1 MTSPPADPPAFRAH
15 ALPAPWRRAAAALFA
30 LSRAS
35 LPLLLAAVL
44 LAGDPPLSVPAL
56 IELVVAL
63 ALLPGLAA
71 AAIELAFAA
80 EVRIRDGHL
89 LVTTARRRVEI
100 PVSALGEVRP
110 WRVPLPRAGLWL
122 HTRSG
127 RRLSAG
133 LALDAPG
140 PFLEAL
146 AGAGCAAARPALDH
160 RAIVFASARAAR
172 RRPFWRRPA
181 FKFVA
186 FSLAP
191 AAVVFH
197 ARERIAYGDAF
208 GQWQLAGPAAW
219 LEAAALQWLV
229 TGLHLL
235 LFASVWRSLAEAAA
249 WLAARRGLARASAA
263 RRAGEI
269 ACDLVYYLGVP
280 ALLAW
285 RFLA

>member
-1 MTSPPADPPAFRAH
+1 MTSPPTDPPAFRAH
-15 ALPAPWRRAAAALFA
+15 ALPAPWRRAAAGLFA

-44 LAGDPPLSVPAL
+44 LANDPPLSAPAL
-56 IELVVAL
+56 VELVVAL

-71 AAIELAFAA
+71 AGIELAFAA
-80 EVRIRDGHL
+80 EVRLRDGHL

-100 PVSALGEVRP
+100 PVSALGDVLP
-110 WRVPLPRAGLWL
+110 WRAPLPRAGLWL

-127 RRLSAG
+127 RRLSVG

-146 AGAGCAAARPALDH
+146 AGAGCDRARAALDH
-160 RAIVFASARAAR
+160 PAIVFASARAAH

-191 AAVVFH
+191 TAVLFH
-197 ARERIAYGDAF
+197 ARQRIAYGDAF
-208 GQWQLAGPAAW
+208 GQWRLQGPAAW

-235 LFASVWRSLAEAAA
+235 LFASTWRGLAEGTA

-263 RRAGEI
+263 RSAAELG
-269 ACDLVYYLGVP
+269 CDVVYYLGL
-280 ALLAW
+280 ASLLAW
-285 RFLA
+285 RLVA